1 MNKKQNKT
9 FFGVVFILV
18 PPLRPQDFR
27 WVGYRGGLGLPAPP
41 LSASRP
47 KEFLPSVS
55 AVLIRTMREGGL
67 KHRVRETQGETET
80 EAQRVIDRD
89 WKEELKRK
97 GATWGGVSDKT

>member
-1 MNKKQNKT
+1 MGA
-9 FFGVVFILV
+9 FFLV

-41 LSASRP
+41 FSASRP
-47 KEFLPSVS
+47 KELLPRVS

-80 EAQRVIDRD
+80 EAEGDR
-89 WKEELKRK
+89 WGWEGGAEKEGDSMGRGK
-97 GATWGGVSDKT
+97 